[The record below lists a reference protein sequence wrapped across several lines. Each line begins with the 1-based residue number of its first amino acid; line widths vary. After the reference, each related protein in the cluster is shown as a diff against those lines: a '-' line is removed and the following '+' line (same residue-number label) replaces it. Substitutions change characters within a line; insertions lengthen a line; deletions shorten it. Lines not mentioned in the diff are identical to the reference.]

1 MSRVGRAPIPV
12 PTGVTVTIDD
22 RQIKVAGPKGTL
34 ERAIP
39 GVITVRQDDGQLMVE
54 RPDDER

>member
-12 PTGVTVTIDD
+12 PDGVTVTIDD
-22 RQIKVAGPKGTL
+22 RHITVQGPKGTL

-39 GVITVRQDDGQLMVE
+39 A
-54 RPDDER
+54 